1 MSFTFDRSG
10 SGNPFLDAA
19 MLALEAQEVIG
30 LRLFK
35 LAQGGM
41 AANTEALHMV
51 EEKICAVAKATSMM
65 TAAAMQGHPERAAGD
80 VVSMLRQKVR
90 ANRVRLSK

>member
-10 SGNPFLDAA
+10 SGNPFFDAA
-19 MLALEAQEVIG
+19 MLAFEAQEVIG
-30 LRLFK
+30 LRLAK

-41 AANTEALHMV
+41 AANTEALQMI
-51 EEKICAVAKATSMM
+51 EEKFCAVARAASM
-65 TAAAMQGHPERAAGD
+65 TASAAMQGRLDRAAGD

-90 ANRVRLSK
+90 ANRVRLTK